1 MARAIGEHLAWLRLH
16 NYSPRT
22 VRMRDFYLN
31 AFAAWLE
38 ERGVTRPTD
47 VTKPMLE
54 RYQRHL
60 FHQRKVDGKPLSF
73 SFQHQHLCALR
84 GFFRWAAR
92 QNRILYNPASELEPP
107 RRVRRLPRHVLTVSE
122 VEQVLAQPD
131 VTDPLGLRDRAMLE
145 TLYSTGMRRSE
156 LCGLTLVDLDSERGT
171 VLIRQGKGQRD
182 RMVPIGER
190 AIAWV
195 DRYLAEVRP
204 HLVVEPDPGVL
215 FLASTGEAVGPDWLS
230 RITHRYVDRAALGK
244 QGSCHLLRHTMAT
257 LMLEGGADVR
267 YIQEML
273 GHARLETTEVYTHVA
288 IRQLKAVHT
297 ATHPGATL
305 SRHRMLQT
313 RRPRRSG
320 AHRNSQEARSGMAPT
335 ADTLGAAGSRRA
347 LHPLPFAARPPRL
360 RAAPERPPG
369 GRRGG
374 AGDRSDLSS
383 PEGHRVRYL

>member
-1 MARAIGEHLAWLRLH
+1 MARAIAEHLAWLRLH

-107 RRVRRLPRHVLTVSE
+107 RRVRRLPRHVLTVGE

-195 DRYLAEVRP
+195 DRYVAEVRP

-305 SRHRMLQT
+305 RRHRSAPDPPT
-313 RRPRRSG
+313 PPVG
-320 AHRNSQEARSGMAPT
+320 CPQE
-335 ADTLGAAGSRRA
+335 
-347 LHPLPFAARPPRL
+347 LPGG
-360 RAAPERPPG
+360 PERDDL
-369 GRRGG
+369 
-374 AGDRSDLSS
+374 DR
-383 PEGHRVRYL
+383 

>member
-31 AFAAWLE
+31 AFAQWLE

-60 FHQRKVDGKPLSF
+60 FHQRKVADGKPLSF

-107 RRVRRLPRHVLTVSE
+107 RRVHRLPRHVLTVSE

-156 LCGLTLVDLDSERGT
+156 LCGLTLVDLDAERGT
-171 VLIRQGKGQRD
+171 VLIRQGKGQKD

-195 DRYLAEVRP
+195 DRYVAEVRSQ
-204 HLVVEPDPGVL
+204 LVVEPDPGVL
-215 FLASTGEAVGPDWLS
+215 FLAATGEAVGPDWLS

-305 SRHRMLQT
+305 RRHLSASIPPT
-313 RRPRRSG
+313 PPVG
-320 AHRNSQEARSGMAPT
+320 CPQE
-335 ADTLGAAGSRRA
+335 
-347 LHPLPFAARPPRL
+347 
-360 RAAPERPPG
+360 PPG
-369 GRRGG
+369 GPERDGP
-374 AGDRSDLSS
+374 DR
-383 PEGHRVRYL
+383 

>member
-1 MARAIGEHLAWLRLH
+1 MARAIAEHLAWLRLH

-107 RRVRRLPRHVLTVSE
+107 RRVRRLPRHVLTIGE

-195 DRYLAEVRP
+195 DRYVAEVRP

-257 LMLEGGADVR
+257 SDAGGR
-267 YIQEML
+267 GRRPL
-273 GHARLETTEVYTHVA
+273 
-288 IRQLKAVHT
+288 
-297 ATHPGATL
+297 HPGDARPRPAGDHRGL
-305 SRHRMLQT
+305 HPRRHPPAQGGPHRHPSRSHPPPPPECSRPADPAGRVPT
-313 RRPRRSG
+313 GAPRRP
-320 AHRNSQEARSGMAPT
+320 
-335 ADTLGAAGSRRA
+335 
-347 LHPLPFAARPPRL
+347 
-360 RAAPERPPG
+360 
-369 GRRGG
+369 G
-374 AGDRSDLSS
+374 AG
-383 PEGHRVRYL
+383 